1 LRREQGAELEVV
13 EDFGE
18 GDSGGLIVELDE
30 GDQAEVG
37 PRLDGV
43 RFARIRV
50 QEGDSV
56 SGIAIRRYGQASATI
71 LDLMK
76 LANPNLSDVDMIVV
90 GQTIRLPQLDEAFPI
105 LNEGEG
111 QYSLLVYSASESWRA
126 NGLRDELKARG
137 FSATQ
142 ARSNL
147 GAGKPIYRVVVSGFS
162 SRDEVVDAGKRLQ
175 RLFREDRRIAELSN
189 SSG

>member
-1 LRREQGAELEVV
+1 VNREPRPRVDAMEELE
-13 EDFGE
+13 GE
-18 GDSGGLIVELDE
+18 SDAGALVLDLE
-30 GDQAEVG
+30 EEAAEEG

-76 LANPNLSDVDMIVV
+76 LANPNLNDVDVIVV

-105 LNEGEG
+105 LNEGAED
-111 QYSLLVYSASESWRA
+111 YSLLVYSAAESWRA
-126 NGLRDELKARG
+126 NGLRDELQARG
-137 FSATQ
+137 FSASLTR
-142 ARSNL
+142 ASL
-147 GAGKPIYRVVVSGFS
+147 GSAKPIYRVVVSGFS
-162 SRDEVVDAGKRLQ
+162 SRDEVVDAGKKLQ

-189 SSG
+189 GSR